1 MTRRIASIAAVAIAV
16 LVFAN
21 VAFADETF
29 TAQIPFRFVIA
40 GQLHQPG
47 RYEVK
52 VLGNQFNLVLAPDK
66 GPANALM
73 PLARIAPTASV
84 RDDESKLIFD
94 KVGET
99 YFLSEAWFE
108 GQDGFLLQ
116 PSLQDVS
123 NRTIVTTGAPR

>member
-1 MTRRIASIAAVAIAV
+1 MTRRIASIVVVAIAV

-21 VAFADETF
+21 VAFADDTF
-29 TAQIPFRFVIA
+29 TAQIPFRFVVG
-40 GQLHQPG
+40 GQLHQAG
-47 RYEVK
+47 RYDVR

-73 PLARIAPTASV
+73 PLARISSEGSV
-84 RDDESKLIFD
+84 RDDESKLVFD

-116 PSLQDVS
+116 PSLLDAS